1 MVKGYSVPNGYMG
14 FLNGKYQ
21 LFETEQ
27 EYYECLLESEEL

>member
-1 MVKGYSVPNGYMG
+1 MQMAKGYSVPDGYMG

-27 EYYECLLESEEL
+27 AYY